1 MTMKRAILEMGMG
14 NDLHGEDYTKAAERA
29 IKDALHHS
37 SLSFIR
43 TLNIDKNQLFVNVT
57 IGVQKP
63 ENVNTTELKKL
74 LSVGVVSIKAIKG
87 GLDVPDH
94 ENNDHAVIASAAI
107 EVMLDV

>member
-63 ENVNTTELKKL
+63 ENVNTKELKKL
-74 LSVGVVSIKAIKG
+74 LPVGVVSGYGAFSLMVTLIWLYLEILRLLAKMR
-87 GLDVPDH
+87 
-94 ENNDHAVIASAAI
+94 SR
-107 EVMLDV
+107 